1 MASLPARSLAFCSG
15 VRRPAHLPYLWWIT
29 NLLFWIIFLMHSEH
43 WKQGHAGLLQ
53 VCPRPMMMSHQWRP
67 QQLPGTDCR
76 AAAAAPEPEREG
88 VYALF
93 AVTQDRGLHQISHWL
108 AVTSQA
114 CGETP
119 LANGQLPVSQASSTA
134 SGNDKY
140 SCTLIWP

>member
-1 MASLPARSLAFCSG
+1 MASLPVRSLAFCLG

-67 QQLPGTDCR
+67 QQLPGADCR
-76 AAAAAPEPEREG
+76 AAAAAPEPAREG
-88 VYALF
+88 VYAAS
-93 AVTQDRGLHQISHWL
+93 AVTQGPGLHQTSHWM

-114 CGETP
+114 CGQTP
-119 LANGQLPVSQASSTA
+119 LARGQLPVSQASSTA
-134 SGNDKY
+134 SGKDKY
-140 SCTLIWP
+140 SPTLCPL